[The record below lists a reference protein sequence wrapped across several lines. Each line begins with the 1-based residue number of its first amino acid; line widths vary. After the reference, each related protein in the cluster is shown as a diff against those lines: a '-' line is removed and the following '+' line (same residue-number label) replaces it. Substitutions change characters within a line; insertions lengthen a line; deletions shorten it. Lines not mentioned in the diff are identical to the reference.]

1 MTEKPPKRASSFG
14 SDDPAIRALVSKAEY
29 YKEYYLRDKKEH
41 EEVRAKNLKVITKLN
56 KENVALKK
64 QRFELKDKLS
74 RADDKLTILTL
85 DAGHMKEELK
95 RLSGVERRVQELE
108 AALAVNPEAN
118 LRLRVK
124 QLLIKYH
131 PDKNSATVPLDNET
145 VTRDLLELLE
155 S

>member
-29 YKEYYLRDKKEH
+29 YKTYYLSDKKEH

-56 KENVALKK
+56 KENAALKK
-64 QRFELKDKLS
+64 QRFELKDQLS
-74 RADDKLTILTL
+74 RTSDKLTILTL

-108 AALAVNPEAN
+108 ATLAVSPDAN
-118 LRLRVK
+118 LYLK
-124 QLLIKYH
+124 IKKLLLKYH
-131 PDKNSATVPLDNET
+131 PDKHATAVPLDNEA
-145 VTRDLLELLE
+145 VTRDLVELLE
-155 S
+155 